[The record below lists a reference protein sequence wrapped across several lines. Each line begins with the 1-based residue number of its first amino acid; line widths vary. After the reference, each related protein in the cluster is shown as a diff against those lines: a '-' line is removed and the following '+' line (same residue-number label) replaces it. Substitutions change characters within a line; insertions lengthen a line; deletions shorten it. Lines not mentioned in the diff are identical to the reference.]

1 MKLHRQPYHELVKHS
16 IGIGYFTIVS
26 NISSWPSFDF
36 RVLDWLQMLQRRFKP
51 HCPEIGDIPIPL
63 WIKTIFFLNK
73 HNMMIS
79 LSLMLVS
86 IPTLAVIFCLVL
98 RPSTRHSFSTVV
110 SGDVWGPVVQSFC
123 QWASA
128 EVLHDSPL
136 VDEKERD
143 RAKAKK
149 SQERP
154 KCIGKQFQDIQ
165 DDF

>member
-1 MKLHRQPYHELVKHS
+1 MS
-16 IGIGYFTIVS
+16 CS
-26 NISSWPSFDF
+26 NILLGL
-36 RVLDWLQMLQRRFKP
+36 V
-51 HCPEIGDIPIPL
+51 
-63 WIKTIFFLNK
+63 
-73 HNMMIS
+73 IS
-79 LSLMLVS
+79 LLFPIFLHDHHLISGCWTGYSAGPSHAARVRRYPHSSLDKYFFFPWTNTTWWYHYLW
-86 IPTLAVIFCLVL
+86 CLYPFRL
-98 RPSTRHSFSTVV
+98 LLSFSAWSFSSTRHSFSTVV

-165 DDF
+165 DDC